1 MRWLT
6 VWLLTVVCFAAM
18 ACGPTDRSM
27 DNETRSEEGPLS
39 PEKVAA
45 LEDALRS
52 KPPLEAAQAQYRTAV
67 SQIADAVAGLVS
79 GLTWRLDTDSWR
91 GCDGPYVWTRA
102 KYAYLMVVFS
112 GPIPDDKW
120 PQAVQ
125 IVKDGVKQF
134 GATNFGVM
142 KDKPND
148 HDVYFSGHDGVDFK
162 FSTQKAAVL
171 TAQSDCRMSQADGP
185 TPAPTRHP

>member
-1 MRWLT
+1 
-6 VWLLTVVCFAAM
+6 
-18 ACGPTDRSM
+18 M

-45 LEDALRS
+45 LEDGLRS

-67 SQIADAVAGLVS
+67 SQMADAIAGLVP
-79 GLTWRLDTDSWR
+79 GLTWRLDTDSWNDC
-91 GCDGPYVWTRA
+91 GGEYVWTRA
-102 KYAYLMVVFS
+102 KEAYLMVVFS

-125 IVKDGVKQF
+125 IVKDDVKQF

-142 KDKPND
+142 KNKPND
-148 HDVYFSGHDGVDFK
+148 HDVYFSGHGGVDFK
-162 FSTQKAAVL
+162 LSTQKAAVL
-171 TAQSDCRMSQADGP
+171 TAQSDCRMSQADA
-185 TPAPTRHP
+185 PASSPTRHP